1 MYKISVVDLIVL
13 EKKTQCKTVLH
24 LKTVLIL
31 TDFGVLFG
39 KCI

>member
-1 MYKISVVDLIVL
+1 MYKYIGCGLVVL
-13 EKKTQCKTVLH
+13 EKKTKCKTVLH